1 MNARDLFAEARA
13 AGRTLTLDGG
23 LATELERRGFD
34 LNDPLW
40 SAKILVER
48 PEAIR
53 RVHLDYLEAGAECVE
68 TASYQATFAGLRARG
83 FDDRAA
89 AELFQRSVDLAREA
103 RDWFARTRPAEAS
116 RVRIAASIG
125 PYGAYL
131 ADGSEFRGDYGLSR
145 DALLEFHAR
154 RFDVLASA
162 GADLLACETIP
173 CLIEAEALARLIERS
188 EGVRAWVSF
197 SCRDGAR
204 TRRGEP
210 IEEGAGLVDQI
221 EGVAAVG
228 VNCTAPEHVEE
239 LIERVRSATNKPI
252 VVYPNSGQAWDAAG
266 RRWIGRADVASFLSA
281 ARRWRRAGACAIG
294 GCCMTGPE
302 HVRGLARLAAG
313 PPDESA

>member
-1 MNARDLFAEARA
+1 V
-13 AGRTLTLDGG
+13 LDGG

-34 LNDPLW
+34 LKDPLW

-48 PEAIR
+48 PDAIR
-53 RVHLDYLEAGAECVE
+53 RVHLDYLEAGAECIT
-68 TASYQATFAGLRARG
+68 TASYQATFDGLRARG
-83 FDDRAA
+83 FDRAA
-89 AELFQRSVDLAREA
+89 AERLLRDSVALAQEAREE
-103 RDWFARTRPAEAS
+103 FASGRPEEAE

-145 DALLEFHAR
+145 DALMEFHAR
-154 RFDVLASA
+154 RFEVLAGS
-162 GADLLACETIP
+162 GADVLACETIP
-173 CLIEAEALARLIERS
+173 CLIEAEALARLIERAR
-188 EGVRAWVSF
+188 GVWAWVSF

-204 TRRGEP
+204 TRLGEP
-210 IEEGAGLVDQI
+210 IEEGAALLEQV

-239 LIERVRSATNKPI
+239 LIERIRSATRKPI
-252 VVYPNSGQAWDAAG
+252 VVYPNSGQTWDAAG

-281 ARRWRRAGACAIG
+281 ARQWRLAGATAIG

-302 HVRGLARLAAG
+302 HVRGLAKMAAG
-313 PPDESA
+313 AADEGG